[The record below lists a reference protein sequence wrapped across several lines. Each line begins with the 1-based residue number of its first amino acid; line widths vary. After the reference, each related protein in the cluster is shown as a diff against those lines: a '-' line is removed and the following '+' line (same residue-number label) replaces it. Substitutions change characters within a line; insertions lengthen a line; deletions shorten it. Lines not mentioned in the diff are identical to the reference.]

1 MTSFYTQEELK
12 KIGFAS
18 LGDNVL
24 LSRKCSVYGAEHIS
38 IGSNTRIDDFCI
50 LSGVINIGSY
60 IHISAYTGL
69 FAGECGII
77 LRDFATVSSR
87 CAIYAVNDD
96 YTGKS
101 MTNPMV
107 PDKFRKVEKAC
118 VVLEKHAILGSGCI
132 VMPGVTVGEGAAV
145 GSMSFVNH
153 SLEPWFMYVGIPC
166 RKIKERR
173 RDLLAMEQ
181 QMRQQ
186 GKLR

>member
-1 MTSFYTQEELK
+1 MNSFYTQQELQAL
-12 KIGFAS
+12 GFAS
-18 LGDNVL
+18 LGKNVL

-50 LSGVINIGSY
+50 LSGAINVGSY

-96 YTGKS
+96 YTGRS

-107 PDKFRKVEKAC
+107 PGKFRNVEKAY
-118 VVLEKHAILGSGCI
+118 VVLEKHAILGSGCT

-153 SLEPWFMYVGIPC
+153 SLEPWSVYVGIPC
-166 RKIKERR
+166 KKIKERH

-181 QMRQQ
+181 QMCQR
-186 GKLR
+186 KML